1 MPLER
6 VSQAFKDVSMT
17 FQRNPL
23 NNDIIALKNANAIA
37 RSIRNIVFTLP
48 GEKFFDPEFGCTI
61 SQQLFENIDD
71 ISATQI
77 SNEIEESINN
87 YEPRVDLVEVETLP
101 NYDNNVFDVNIVY
114 EIVGADVPAQQL
126 QFVLQSTR

>member
-1 MPLER
+1 MPLQR

-37 RSIRNIVFTLP
+37 RSVRNIVFTLP
-48 GEKFFDPEFGCTI
+48 GEKFFDPEFGCSI

-87 YEPRVDLVEVETLP
+87 WEPRVNLTEVITNP
-101 NYDNNVFDVNIVY
+101 NFDNNAFDVIITY
-114 EIVGADVPAQQL
+114 EIVGSNVPLQQL
-126 QFVLQSTR
+126 EFVLQSTR